1 MEDESMSVVRH
12 DREDLSEL
20 AERARAAWNDLS
32 VPAPQDHWVD
42 PDDDSSIVSWF
53 FVHRLDER
61 GW

>member
-1 MEDESMSVVRH
+1 MSVVRH